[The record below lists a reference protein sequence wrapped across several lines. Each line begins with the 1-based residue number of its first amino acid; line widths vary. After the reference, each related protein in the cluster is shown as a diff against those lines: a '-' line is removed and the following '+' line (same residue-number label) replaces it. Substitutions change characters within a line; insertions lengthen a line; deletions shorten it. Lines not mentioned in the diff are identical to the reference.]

1 MSRNSSNPSPALIQ
15 AISKSRAW
23 MESVTFSRDH
33 DGTFI
38 MNAFLRYRSAANAIR
53 ALRNLGKPP
62 ASLDISHPSPTIT
75 SFLEICAIIIA
86 EFAEPSR
93 TRSAL
98 YLVKSNWS
106 LIEPWTT
113 FLLEQVVLTDEIP
126 TTTEGNEL
134 LEYCITLLPT
144 LINYPDLCRRP
155 DIDTFDE
162 MGALIDAD
170 PSLRGRIIRVWLKI
184 LYSDDPHPSWR
195 RWSVLF
201 LTGLQGCTT
210 ESLSISDEVLTQLH
224 VDGRNPDL
232 ASRFVR
238 ILNSVLP
245 NVSSMGEAELGY
257 LSMFSHSIGQC
268 LGVHSKLMLLL
279 PLDSRRLL
287 TVSVTKL
294 LAGVLYKNK
303 RIRRNS
309 DTNDQAL
316 IEAHGIVTAGLM
328 TLRCLFMVD
337 ETLIVDA
344 IESGLV
350 VAMLKAAPCYHAY
363 AVEKERQNPKYSLG
377 FRDTFSSIS
386 EFLIYP
392 PVLRAF
398 VRSLRKVDDA
408 VLDGDGYTGEKPS
421 WWPYWDNCRKVGMML
436 QGMRQRTKQVP
447 SLLCANDKCP
457 CISGH
462 RRLLCLGCKNETYC
476 SRECR
481 TVHWNAKH
489 KDTCSSLQE
498 QNRAIRPVSTLDRQY
513 YREIIEAYAS
523 THSTHFTVAF
533 HDFVQSP
540 PNPSNLKSSI
550 VLRDFSF
557 DPSDLLSVEP
567 YTLTDLDSVLDDW
580 ISNKEEKGRLRD
592 LIDVLDLEGGYVF
605 VGRFPRL
612 KNVVIQIVR
621 FREEEEE
628 DPYTSVD

>member
-1 MSRNSSNPSPALIQ
+1 
-15 AISKSRAW
+15 
-23 MESVTFSRDH
+23 
-33 DGTFI
+33 
-38 MNAFLRYRSAANAIR
+38 MNAFLKYRSAANAIR

-62 ASLDISHPSPTIT
+62 PSIDINQPSPSIT
-75 SFLEICAIIIA
+75 SFLEICAIVIA

-113 FLLEQVVLTDEIP
+113 FFLEQVVLTDEIP
-126 TTTEGNEL
+126 TTAQGNEL
-134 LEYCITLLPT
+134 LEYSITLIPT

-155 DIDTFDE
+155 DIDTFEE
-162 MGALIDAD
+162 MGTLVDAD
-170 PSLRGRIIRVWLKI
+170 PSLQGRIIRVWLKI

-201 LTGLQGCTT
+201 LAGLQGSDT
-210 ESLSISDEVLTQLH
+210 ESLTISDEVLTQIR

-245 NVSSMGEAELGY
+245 NVSSMSEAELGY

-268 LGVHSKLMLLL
+268 LGVYTELMLLL
-279 PLDSRRLL
+279 PVDSRRLL
-287 TVSVTKL
+287 TVSITKL

-309 DTNDQAL
+309 DINNQAL

-328 TLRCLFMVD
+328 ILRCLFMVD

-350 VAMLKAAPCYHAY
+350 VAMLKAVPCYHAY
-363 AVEKERQNPKYSLG
+363 AVDKERQNPKYSLG
-377 FRDTFSSIS
+377 FRDTFSSIT
-386 EFLIYP
+386 EVLIYP

-398 VRSLRKVDDA
+398 VRSLKKVSDA
-408 VLDGDGYTGEKPS
+408 VLDGDGYAEEKPS
-421 WWPYWDNCRKVGMML
+421 WWQYWENCRKVGMML

-447 SLLCANDKCP
+447 SLMCAND
-457 CISGH
+457 
-462 RRLLCLGCKNETYC
+462 E
-476 SRECR
+476 
-481 TVHWNAKH
+481 
-489 KDTCSSLQE
+489 D
-498 QNRAIRPVSTLDRQY
+498 QNRVISSIRPVSTLDRHY
-513 YREIIEAYAS
+513 YREIIKTYAS
-523 THSTHFTVAF
+523 THFTHFTFAF
-533 HDFVQSP
+533 HNFVKSP
-540 PNPSNLKSSI
+540 PHPSNLKFPI
-550 VLRDFSF
+550 FFRDFSF
-557 DPSDLLSVEP
+557 DPTDLLSVEP

-580 ISNKEEKGRLRD
+580 ISNKEEKERLRGIFDELD
-592 LIDVLDLEGGYVF
+592 LESLEGGYVF

-612 KNVVIQIVR
+612 KNVEIQTVK
-621 FREEEEE
+621 FGEEEEEEE